1 MTRADGCELEKMF
14 VLSPATRRLFLAAA
28 CAVVLC
34 IAASMRLADT
44 IPVRPRGTD
53 MPSRHV
59 LSTGPR
65 PQVQLKEAAATG
77 APTLLPT
84 AEQYVAP
91 LVHSTATDG
100 QTQVERLDPHCCAGC
115 LRVAVLAVGLA
126 RGYDKH
132 IEQMKSSLLQPF
144 NAHMFVY
151 TSDPQPAQVSHSPYQ
166 LDILRSA
173 TSNTRDGAGSQ
184 PCHRSSPWCRQQK
197 PSSLT

>member
-1 MTRADGCELEKMF
+1 
-14 VLSPATRRLFLAAA
+14 
-28 CAVVLC
+28 
-34 IAASMRLADT
+34 MRLADT

-91 LVHSTATDG
+91 PVHSTATDG
-100 QTQVERLDPHCCAGC
+100 PTQVERLDPHCCAGC